1 MDDKLPTQ
9 ITSGGIDEDE
19 EALEGYVVDPSR
31 YANNA
36 AGLKTT
42 PDGRYVLIPQPLDT
56 PDDPLNWS
64 SRKKWLIVWIMAYIA
79 FLADYTGGTAIIT
92 IIPQSIEWNLSQAT
106 VQRAVVGN
114 LFTIGSCGIIVVI
127 LAGYFGRMPV
137 LLLFQAVMVG
147 TCAWSAAATSFES
160 YMAAR
165 IINGLFCSVG
175 QGGALLWIK
184 DLFFFHEHPKVINYI
199 EFFIIM
205 SPYLGPLLTCFIVTD
220 VSWRWAFWL
229 CTCMSAVAF
238 LLVFLLDET
247 LFDRK
252 GRQVPRGSY
261 IARLTGVQQA
271 QLWRE
276 RRFLQCAMRP
286 IVAITR
292 IPVLIILIYY
302 LLNFAWV
309 IGVNTTIGIWLS
321 NDYGFS
327 TRGIGYFYFFGIVG
341 VIIGWLTGHYLH
353 DAVGTFYM
361 NRHQGRLHPEARLII
376 VYPATIL
383 CCVSLIVLGFA
394 FERHWHYMV
403 IAVFAAMQCS
413 SMMIITTAINA
424 YLLDCY
430 PEGSGEV
437 GAWVT
442 ASRNWGG
449 FMATYIQIDWVSS
462 MGPARALGIQAAIT
476 FGSLFFMINGSD
488 DTAYFQTLGDRIYGS
503 PLVAAGNGVVVDVKL
518 NIGDNKTVELSELS
532 AYSCHLEITSAL
544 SGLVQSIHA
553 RGYFK
558 YVRVFEDHGR
568 KPIGQVGQTTEVVVL
583 FDPG

>member
-1 MDDKLPTQ
+1 MDDKPPLQ
-9 ITSGGIDEDE
+9 ITLAGIDEDE

-31 YANNA
+31 YPNNA

-42 PDGRYVLIPQPLDT
+42 LDECYVLIPQPLDT
-56 PDDPLNWS
+56 PDDSLNWS

-79 FLADYTGGTAIIT
+79 FLADYTGGMVIIT
-92 IIPQSIEWNLSQAT
+92 RVEPAPGHGLMS
-106 VQRAVVGN
+106 RC
-114 LFTIGSCGIIVVI
+114 F
-127 LAGYFGRMPV
+127 FGRMPV
-137 LLLFQAVMVG
+137 LLIFQVVMVG

-165 IINGLFCSVG
+165 IINGLLCSVG

-238 LLVFLLDET
+238 LLVFLVDET
-247 LFDRK
+247 LFDC
-252 GRQVPRGSY
+252 RGP
-261 IARLTGVQQA
+261 

-276 RRFLQCAMRP
+276 RSFLQCALRP

-292 IPVLIILIYY
+292 IPVLIILIYC

-327 TRGIGYFYFFGIVG
+327 TRGIGYFYFLGIVG
-341 VIIGWLTGHYLH
+341 VIVGGLIGHYLH
-353 DAVGTFYM
+353 DA
-361 NRHQGRLHPEARLII
+361 ARLII

-449 FMATYIQIDWVSS
+449 FVATYIQIDWFSG

-476 FGSLFFMINGSD
+476 FGSLFFM
-488 DTAYFQTLGDRIYGS
+488 
-503 PLVAAGNGVVVDVKL
+503 
-518 NIGDNKTVELSELS
+518 
-532 AYSCHLEITSAL
+532 
-544 SGLVQSIHA
+544 
-553 RGYFK
+553 
-558 YVRVFEDHGR
+558 
-568 KPIGQVGQTTEVVVL
+568 VVL
-583 FDPG
+583 QLFGQRLRKWQGRMYFGKAVKST